1 MKNKPHRA
9 ALLTLVFVAAA
20 ANAQSANDPFEGANR
35 AIFGFNEA
43 IDGAVLKPVA
53 KGYQAAVPELM
64 RMGVSNF
71 FGNFGDGWSA
81 INNLLQGKV
90 EQSATMVMRVATN
103 TLFGIGG
110 IFDVASD
117 LGMERSTEDF
127 GQTLGRW
134 GMPAGPY
141 VVWPLLGPSTARD
154 TLARP
159 LDLAWSHS
167 LVINDAGANLS
178 LSALNLIDTRA
189 SLLSASSVVD
199 GLAFDKYTFIRDAYI
214 ARRRNLVY
222 DGNPPELPEEKEPAD
237 PAPAPSSNPK

>member
-1 MKNKPHRA
+1 MNTKPQHAFVFALALA
-9 ALLTLVFVAAA
+9 AGG
-20 ANAQSANDPFEGANR
+20 AQAQTPNDPFEKVNR
-35 AIFGFNEA
+35 AVFGFNE
-43 IDGAVLKPVA
+43 VLDSTVLTPVA
-53 KGYQAAVPELM
+53 KGYQAVVPELL
-64 RMGVSNF
+64 RSGVVNF

-81 INNLLQGKV
+81 INNALQGKG
-90 EQSATMVMRVATN
+90 EASATMVARVATN

-110 IFDVASD
+110 LFDVASD

-141 VVWPLLGPSTARD
+141 LVWPLLGPSTARD
-154 TLARP
+154 TLGRP
-159 LDLAWSHS
+159 LDLAWSHA
-167 LVINDAGANLS
+167 LVINDSAVNFS

-189 SLLSASSVVD
+189 SLLSASRVVD

-222 DGNPPELPEEKEPAD
+222 DGDPPDLPEEKEPAD
-237 PAPAPSSNPK
+237 PAPAAPK